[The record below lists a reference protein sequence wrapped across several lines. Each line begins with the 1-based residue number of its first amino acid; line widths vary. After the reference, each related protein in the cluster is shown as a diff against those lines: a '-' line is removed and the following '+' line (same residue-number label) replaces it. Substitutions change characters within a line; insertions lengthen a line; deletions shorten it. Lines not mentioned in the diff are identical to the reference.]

1 MLLYMH
7 VRHGVLLRLRQLKGS
22 RDDVQ
27 HAGPL
32 SHKIAMWLSSDVL
45 LCVSVETF
53 GSCRAKVW
61 PSDCVVGCR
70 RQPRPGQYP
79 ANFSPFRMASAGSL
93 SVTALSKR
101 YARPCCIGQ
110 QRAFAI
116 CVHVIKMYTNFFI
129 YPWATGARLESSRSD
144 DSVLRGLF
152 GRDAKSDIR
161 RVREEYRNTFKSS
174 YFDERELPQLD
185 RYGPYGMLWHPP
197 PQPLGRPCSFKLPS
211 LSYRLVSMMTRLLMA
226 VCHVMQQ
233 ERRLTSFWQQRVC
246 Q

>member
-101 YARPCCIGQ
+101 YAD
-110 QRAFAI
+110 RAALSGSVRLVSP
-116 CVHVIKMYTNFFI
+116 CVHVNQNCCATWKVLAPMTQCCGVC
-129 YPWATGARLESSRSD
+129 WAGTQRAISG
-144 DSVLRGLF
+144 VCM
-152 GRDAKSDIR
+152 KSI
-161 RVREEYRNTFKSS
+161 ET
-174 YFDERELPQLD
+174 
-185 RYGPYGMLWHPP
+185 
-197 PQPLGRPCSFKLPS
+197 CSKAP
-211 LSYRLVSMMTRLLMA
+211 
-226 VCHVMQQ
+226 
-233 ERRLTSFWQQRVC
+233 TSTK
-246 Q
+246 